1 MSVPFRHEIICRYS
15 DIDQQQHVNNVKYF
29 DYLQDA
35 RVALLFSIWRSTM
48 GDLQQV
54 LVHQEM
60 SYRKPLLLSI
70 SPIVVEVW
78 VSKIG
83 NSSYTLS
90 YRVLD
95 EHGDLSAEA
104 STTLATLE
112 PSTGRPTRIPDDLRA
127 LLEGL
132 RIEA

>member
-1 MSVPFRHEIICRYS
+1 MTVPFRHEIFRRYS
-15 DIDQQQHVNNVKYF
+15 DIDQQQHVNNVKFF

-60 SYRKPLLLSI
+60 SYRKPLLLSVA
-70 SPIVVEVW
+70 PIVVEVW

-83 NSSYTLS
+83 NTSYTLG

-95 EHGDLSAEA
+95 DNGDLAAEA
-104 STTLATLE
+104 STTLATLDPE
-112 PSTGRPTRIPDDLRA
+112 SGRPSRIPDDLRA

-132 RIEA
+132 RIDA